1 VKRAKNIRKIKRNMP
16 SKESGGKCYWDI
28 VLGAVDILGIR

>member
-1 VKRAKNIRKIKRNMP
+1 MNTRQTKRNTAT
-16 SKESGGKCYWDI
+16 KESGGKCYWDT